1 MRAITAGCLDDPRV
15 QLVEDDVGMLI
26 EAARNAYDAILLDVD
41 NGPEGLTRKVNDW
54 LYSPAGLVAARAAL
68 RPDGVLAIW
77 SASPDPDFVQLL
89 TQGGF
94 TVNVVPV
101 AASEDQPGDVK
112 SHEHV
117 LIFARNKT

>member
-1 MRAITAGCLDDPRV
+1 MAEPRCLRRSALWQESFNRRAV
-15 QLVEDDVGMLI
+15 LI
-26 EAARNAYDAILLDVD
+26 GLTPPYDAILLDVD
-41 NGPEGLTRKVNDW
+41 NGPEGLTRKVNHW

-117 LIFARNKT
+117 LIFARK